1 MIVFDPFYL
10 LLLIFF
16 INFLPGILL
25 SLAILREKK
34 LLFIEKMIIG
44 CVLGFIIPPLAL
56 FILGLL
62 GILFSFTLAIGVT
75 ILFYLISLY
84 LFITKKPW
92 EIHSISKEKI
102 ITPNRI
108 ISLSLVV
115 VLFLTFWVRFHS
127 YSPIFYELDPYFYVN
142 SATHILQDGIPQ
154 FDDKT
159 AWYPDLKVTHRDGP
173 LFAYL
178 ESEWYSF
185 YTSGGAYVNYTL
197 ALVASAYPPIAA
209 VFAVFFVYLFV
220 SSVYKREFG
229 IFAAAMAS
237 FAPMFLQK
245 TMAGEFEA
253 QPYSFF
259 AIAFFIAFY
268 ALAMKSKDRVYA
280 ILAAL
285 GLVSIILGAS
295 SAILI
300 ASVAMIVFIP
310 LQSLLMFFKREA
322 EEIKEFL
329 ILNLIVVSGL
339 LIAGI
344 LGGWYTA
351 GSLINFYI
359 YPILGVLL
367 FSAILFLLK
376 LKIEDQTRRLYFLI
390 GIFIAG
396 ILLINFT
403 PFGTYFK
410 SIGASSLGIAQFIK
424 PLSRTIAEQ
433 GQSGSS
439 FESFIGWV
447 GYVFH
452 EPVSYITM
460 PFSIIINLFFKGI
473 ISFLNS
479 FFDSNAT
486 FSDKDNSM
494 IQVIFFFF
502 FISIITSIY
511 REIKNNKHTLS
522 FLFFGVVFFPSLI
535 GLMKTKYAIY
545 MGFFLACAFGI
556 ILGELSIIIPAL
568 IRRSFGDK
576 KSVEMYVKDS
586 FYVLLAIGILFSF
599 LQFTYL
605 DFASGLLFSSF
616 HTRFQDDP
624 TALQPK
630 FQEICDKLTSQGS
643 YDADICG
650 AAQDPIG
657 YASKGINYQYN
668 FKLCYFSLV
677 STPFSQAPQ
686 SEITPIV
693 LKCGGKGNGGIDTFW
708 IEALE
713 WMKNSPDEKMRIT
726 SWWDYGH
733 WTNFFG
739 EKNTVLRNEHAS
751 TEMIGE
757 VAHDYVDGSEE
768 ELKEFMLAHD
778 SEYALFDIEII
789 AGNGAFGGKY
799 GALNY
804 LSCARDNLTDETQ
817 SPGTSICETE
827 HLWETVLV
835 PKTQQYTQECTVSEL
850 TGKKGITVFEQQ
862 FVETAQGVTS
872 YMNPVY
878 CLSNTTLANG
888 QITSAFYYLNEKYP
902 NGDLKLNKAFI
913 FSQVNSGNTEMDAAF
928 GFYQLYYD
936 KSKIWIENGQLV
948 DGWEDRKGKFY
959 DSNLY
964 KGFMLGKLDG
974 FELVFQ
980 SSDQMIK
987 IYKIKE

>member
-16 INFLPGILL
+16 IDLLPGILL
-25 SLAILREKK
+25 SLAILREKQ
-34 LLFIEKMIIG
+34 LLFIEKIIIG
-44 CVLGFIIPPLAL
+44 CVLGFVIPPLAL

-62 GILFSFTLAIGVT
+62 GILYSFKLAIAITV
-75 ILFYLISLY
+75 LFYILAIY

-102 ITPNRI
+102 ITSNRV
-108 ISLSLVV
+108 LSLVLV
-115 VLFLTFWVRFHS
+115 AVLLLTFWVRFQS
-127 YSPIFYELDPYFYVN
+127 YSPIFYELDPYFYLN

-159 AWYPDLKVTHRDGP
+159 AWYPELKVTHRDGP

-185 YTSGGAYVNYTL
+185 YSSGGAYVNYTL
-197 ALVASAYPPIAA
+197 ALVASAYPPLAA

-229 IFAAAMAS
+229 IFAAVMAS

-259 AIAFFIAFY
+259 AIAFFLAFY
-268 ALAMKSKDRVYA
+268 ALAMKSKDKLYA

-285 GLVSIILGAS
+285 GLVSIVLGAS

-329 ILNLIVVSGL
+329 ILNSIILSGL
-339 LIAGI
+339 IFSQL
-344 LGGWYTA
+344 LLGWYQQ
-351 GSLINFYI
+351 GSLISSYL
-359 YPILGVLL
+359 YPLIGVLF
-367 FSAILFLLK
+367 FSLLMYVLK

-390 GIFIAG
+390 GIFILG
-396 ILLINFT
+396 LLAINFT
-403 PFGTYFK
+403 PFGGYFK
-410 SIGASSLGIAQFIK
+410 SMGANALGIAQFNE

-447 GYVFH
+447 GYVFR
-452 EPVSYITM
+452 EPISYFTM
-460 PFSIIINLFFKGI
+460 PFSILVNALFKGI
-473 ISFLNS
+473 IAFFNS
-479 FFDSNAT
+479 FFGSNST

-494 IQVIFFFF
+494 IHVIFFFF
-502 FISIITSIY
+502 FVSVASSLF
-511 REIKNNKHTLS
+511 REIKNNTCTLS
-522 FLFFGVVFFPSLI
+522 FLLFAVVFFPSLI
-535 GLMKTKYAIY
+535 GLMKTKYSIY

-556 ILGELSIIIPAL
+556 VLGELSIIIPAL

-576 KSVEMYVKDS
+576 KSVEMYIKDS

-599 LQFTYL
+599 LQFTYQ

-616 HTRFQDDP
+616 HPRFQDDP

-630 FQEICDKLTSQGS
+630 FQEICDKITSQGS

-650 AAQDPIG
+650 AAQDPLG

-677 STPFSQAPQ
+677 SNPFSQASQ

-778 SEYALFDIEII
+778 SEYALFDVEII
-789 AGNGAFGGKY
+789 IGNGAFGGKY

-862 FVETAQGVTS
+862 FAETEQGVTGF
-872 YMNPVY
+872 MAPVY

-888 QITSAFYYLNEKYP
+888 QATSAFYDLNKKYP

-913 FSQVNSGNTEMDAAF
+913 FAQTSSGNTEMDAAF
-928 GFYQLYYD
+928 NFYQLYYD
-936 KSKIWIENGQLV
+936 KSNIWIENGQLV
-948 DGWEDRKGKFY
+948 NGWEDRKGKFY

-964 KGFMLGKLDG
+964 KGFMLGELEG
-974 FELVFQ
+974 FDLVFQ

-987 IYKIKE
+987 IYKIK